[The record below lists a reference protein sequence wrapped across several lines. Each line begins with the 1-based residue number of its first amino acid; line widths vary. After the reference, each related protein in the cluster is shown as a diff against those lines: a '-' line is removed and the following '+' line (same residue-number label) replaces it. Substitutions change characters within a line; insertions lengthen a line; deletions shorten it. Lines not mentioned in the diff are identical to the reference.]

1 MVKKTLVCPICS
13 EPVSSNLIVVISP
26 WIRELGVAS
35 RLSRYA
41 ICDSCG
47 TGLFSKRYNSEEMTG
62 IYKNYRG
69 EKYLSIRSKW
79 EPWYSSKYNSNHD
92 SQEWIESR
100 KSSLTNFLAL
110 NGITSCSS
118 IVDVGGDRGQ
128 YIPDITKE
136 KIVFDISEKSSS
148 SDVTRYSSFDELPFS
163 DLIIYAHVLEHV
175 KNPLQELQLLFQ
187 KTNCLYVEV
196 PYGVP
201 IINKYRKSRLRLL
214 LHLTSSF
221 SKTLWRRTTSPATG
235 REVISKKMIIQSEHL
250 TFFCEESIERLAL
263 KLNAELVLQR
273 TVISTPDLNAGE
285 VIQCLLTI
293 R

>member
-1 MVKKTLVCPICS
+1 MFKKILKCPICS
-13 EPVSSNLIVVISP
+13 GPVPSNLIVVISP

-35 RLSRYA
+35 RLSRYS
-41 ICDSCG
+41 ICDNCG
-47 TGLFSKRYNSEEMTG
+47 TGLFAKRYNPKEMTG

-79 EPWYSSKYNSNHD
+79 EPWYSGEYNSNHD

-100 KSSLTNFLAL
+100 KSSLTNFLAI
-110 NGITSCSS
+110 NGITSCNS

-136 KIVFDISEKSSS
+136 KIVFDISEKSSTS
-148 SDVTRYSSFDELPFS
+148 GVTRYSLFDELPFS

-175 KNPLQELQLLFQ
+175 QNPLQELQILFQ

-201 IINKYRKSRLRLL
+201 IINKYRKSRFRLL
-214 LHLTSSF
+214 LHLTSSL
-221 SKTLWRRTTSPATG
+221 SRVLWRRTTSPATG
-235 REVISKKMIIQSEHL
+235 RKVISNKMITQSEHL
-250 TFFCEESIERLAL
+250 TFFCEESMERLAI

-273 TVISTPDLNAGE
+273 TVISTPDLNNGE
-285 VIQCLLTI
+285 VIQCLLTV